1 MVGSPS
7 IGTPCT
13 MTVFVDSTTL
23 LYTLDRAAP
32 EKQAICARWLKAL
45 RSSDRLILSVQV
57 LNECYAVVRR
67 KPAFVE
73 ARAGVRAYLADHAPW
88 VRAPLT
94 METASRA
101 WRLEDRYGIGWWDA
115 LLLAS
120 AAEARCSIFLS
131 EDLNDQQVYGDVR
144 VLDPFRHQALEIL
157 ASLA

>member
-1 MVGSPS
+1 MDGSIW

-32 EKQAICARWLKAL
+32 QKQATCARWLKAL
-45 RSSDRLILSVQV
+45 RTSNQLALSPQI

-67 KPAFVE
+67 KAAFSE
-73 ARAGVRAYLADHAPW
+73 ARAGVRAYLSDHSPW

-94 METASRA
+94 MDTVLFA
-101 WRLEDRYGIGWWDA
+101 WRLEDRYAVGWWDA

-120 AAEARCSIFLS
+120 ASEVGCSVFLS
-131 EDLNDQQVYGDVR
+131 EDLNDQQIYGDVR
-144 VLDPFRHQALEIL
+144 VLSPFNHEPSEVL